1 MMASAQRP
9 EVVVIG
15 AGISGLCAAY
25 ELTNNANEISP
36 RVTVIDA
43 AHRVGGNIQP
53 LDFGSRVLDGGPD
66 GVLARR
72 PEFLQ
77 LCSEL
82 GIASDIVPIAAR
94 GAAVYARGVLRPLP
108 DGLIMGIPTDTAALQ
123 ASKILSRRGFLRV
136 LRDRFAPV
144 PSSRG
149 ALQDRAIGNLI
160 GTKLGK
166 EVVATLVDPMLGGI
180 NAGRVS
186 EMSAAAVYPPLLAA
200 AQERGSLM
208 AALKAQLPTPGQD
221 GADEETP
228 AFQSL
233 YSGLF
238 SLATTLKDLL
248 ASRGVT
254 FLLDTAITDVRYN
267 PKVAPCWSVNSLETT
282 TRADAVIV
290 ALPAARAAALLRD
303 LDQELSALLS
313 TIETASVAIITMEVS
328 EGTLAFPETG
338 TGVLVPPE
346 TPLPNGDFAGE
357 RFLMTALTFL
367 DRKWP
372 HLKKPGTFLFRVHMG
387 RSDDERTLTM
397 SDEELVAR
405 ACEELRLLTGTPP
418 DLLNVSVTRWPAS
431 LPQYQVNHLMRVAAI
446 EQGAQRS
453 PGLFVAGNS
462 YTGIGVPACIA
473 SGRTAGSNARHLL
486 TQGR

>member
-1 MMASAQRP
+1 M
-9 EVVVIG
+9 
-15 AGISGLCAAY
+15 
-25 ELTNNANEISP
+25 
-36 RVTVIDA
+36 
-43 AHRVGGNIQP
+43 
-53 LDFGSRVLDGGPD
+53 
-66 GVLARR
+66 
-72 PEFLQ
+72 
-77 LCSEL
+77 
-82 GIASDIVPIAAR
+82 
-94 GAAVYARGVLRPLP
+94 
-108 DGLIMGIPTDTAALQ
+108 
-123 ASKILSRRGFLRV
+123 
-136 LRDRFAPV
+136 
-144 PSSRG
+144 
-149 ALQDRAIGNLI
+149 
-160 GTKLGK
+160 
-166 EVVATLVDPMLGGI
+166 
-180 NAGRVS
+180 
-186 EMSAAAVYPPLLAA
+186 
-200 AQERGSLM
+200 
-208 AALKAQLPTPGQD
+208 
-221 GADEETP
+221 
-228 AFQSL
+228 
-233 YSGLF
+233 
-238 SLATTLKDLL
+238 
-248 ASRGVT
+248 
-254 FLLDTAITDVRYN
+254 DTAITDVRYN